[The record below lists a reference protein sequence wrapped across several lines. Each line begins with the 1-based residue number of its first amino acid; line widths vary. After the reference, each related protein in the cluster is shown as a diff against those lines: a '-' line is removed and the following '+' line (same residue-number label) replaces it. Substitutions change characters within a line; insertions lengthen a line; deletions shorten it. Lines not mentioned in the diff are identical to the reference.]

1 MVEKTW
7 DQKFQEFL
15 DSSELTQAQL
25 EYLDLADAKVSNK
38 DLAHNLRIN
47 TYRLS
52 LTGKV
57 LWTSERKN
65 RELILQVIEEQKD
78 QKKQL
83 EELQHLSK
91 VVRNQRSDLKRTLEK
106 LDVLSE
112 ELQALRKDYL
122 KRRPLNKEDVEDLV
136 VRISEQPKFIE
147 KQTEALTEELTKEVQ
162 HLKGIIHDF
171 ERKLM
176 G

>member
-15 DSSELTQAQL
+15 NSSELTQAQL
-25 EYLDLADAKVSNK
+25 EYLDLADEKVSNK

-78 QKKQL
+78 QRKQL
-83 EELQHLSK
+83 EELQHLSRI
-91 VVRNQRSDLKRTLEK
+91 VRNQRSDLKRALEK

-122 KRRPLNKEDVEDLV
+122 KRRPLNKEDVENLV
-136 VRISEQPKFIE
+136 VRISEQPRLIE

-162 HLKGIIHDF
+162 HLKKIIHTF
-171 ERKLM
+171 EQKLM